1 MISIPHIANQIE
13 QLEMSNTEP
22 PLSQAGPRA
31 ESFGMASA
39 SAVTDVL
46 TTSSCIHAKRDSYSL
61 ISSTNASPGALSHP
75 SSFNRSHSSSISL
88 QIYQLSDAG
97 IAYTRLSRPI
107 FESNNGII
115 YKGLTKDKT
124 PVVFKY
130 WKPTSLSYRYSVQ
143 NEYAN
148 LKACLHKNVVQVCD
162 LVCGDREDDID
173 DSESASESKSWYM
186 ILPFYPRGDL
196 LNCLSVLRKH
206 KIVLSNTIKDSIF
219 KQILKGIVYLHDKD
233 IVHRDLKPENFLID
247 NLGVIK
253 IGDFGYSLD
262 TRNTAAMAM
271 LRENPKDL
279 FSGTLSFKA
288 PELFAIEHKYD
299 HDQCLDLEATID
311 TINFKALDYWSL
323 GIVYF
328 NISIMLVPW
337 TTALSDNINYHRY
350 QLNYPRGDKAFEK
363 FVKSFDNTL
372 VNRTMASEN
381 PALSCFKKLTYD
393 CRESILR
400 LLNPHIPERLSP
412 QELLTSR
419 WMRQVYAKAEDL
431 IEILDQVK

>member
-1 MISIPHIANQIE
+1 
-13 QLEMSNTEP
+13 MS
-22 PLSQAGPRA
+22 
-31 ESFGMASA
+31 SA
-39 SAVTDVL
+39 FTVTDVPS
-46 TTSSCIHAKRDSYSL
+46 TSSGIHTKRDSYSL
-61 ISSTNASPGALSHP
+61 ISSTNASQGAFSRP

-88 QIYQLSDAG
+88 QTYQLSDAG

-115 YKGLTKDKT
+115 YKGLTKDKI

-130 WKPTSLSYRYSVQ
+130 WKPTSPSYRYSVQ

-162 LVCGDREDDID
+162 LVCGDRDGDLDE
-173 DSESASESKSWYM
+173 SESVSESKSWYM

-219 KQILKGIVYLHDKD
+219 KQILKGVVYLHDKN

-247 NLGVIK
+247 DSGVIK

-262 TRNTAAMAM
+262 TSDTASIAM

-279 FSGTLSFKA
+279 YSGTLSFKA
-288 PELFAIEHKYD
+288 PELFAIEHKHE

-337 TTALSDNINYHRY
+337 TTALSDNVNYHRY

-372 VNRTMASEN
+372 VHRTMANEN
-381 PALSCFKKLTYD
+381 PALSCFKMLTYD
-393 CRESILR
+393 CREFILR
-400 LLNPHIPERLSP
+400 LLNPHIPERMSP
-412 QELLTSR
+412 QELLASR

-431 IEILDQVK
+431 IEIMDQVK

>member
-1 MISIPHIANQIE
+1 
-13 QLEMSNTEP
+13 MSNTEQP
-22 PLSQAGPRA
+22 PSRARPRT
-31 ESFGMASA
+31 ESFGMSSA
-39 SAVTDVL
+39 FTVTDVPS
-46 TTSSCIHAKRDSYSL
+46 TSSGIHTKRDSYSL
-61 ISSTNASPGALSHP
+61 ISSTNASQGAFSRP

-88 QIYQLSDAG
+88 QTYQLSDAG

-115 YKGLTKDKT
+115 YKGLTKDKI

-130 WKPTSLSYRYSVQ
+130 WKPTSPSYRYSVQ

-162 LVCGDREDDID
+162 LVCGDRDGDLDE
-173 DSESASESKSWYM
+173 SESVSESKSWYM

-219 KQILKGIVYLHDKD
+219 KQILKGVVYLHDKN

-247 NLGVIK
+247 DSGVIK

-262 TRNTAAMAM
+262 TSDTASIAM

-279 FSGTLSFKA
+279 YSGTLSFKA
-288 PELFAIEHKYD
+288 PELFAIEHKHE

-337 TTALSDNINYHRY
+337 TTALSDNVNYHRY

-372 VNRTMASEN
+372 VHRTMANEN
-381 PALSCFKKLTYD
+381 PALSCFKMLTYD
-393 CRESILR
+393 CREFILR
-400 LLNPHIPERLSP
+400 LLNPHIPERMSP
-412 QELLTSR
+412 QELLASR

-431 IEILDQVK
+431 IEIMDQVK